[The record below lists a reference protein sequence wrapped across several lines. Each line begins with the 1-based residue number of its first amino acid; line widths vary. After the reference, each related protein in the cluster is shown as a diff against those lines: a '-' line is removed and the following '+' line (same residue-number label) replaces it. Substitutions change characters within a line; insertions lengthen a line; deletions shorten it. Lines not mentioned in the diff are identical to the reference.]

1 MSRASRIAGLA
12 TTLLVSVGLGVA
24 GLGLVAGT
32 AQAQPAP
39 ATPTVIP
46 EAASQTIVD
55 FLSERFDFRP
65 TDVTC
70 PSGVESKVG
79 QAFEC
84 QFTGP
89 EGPYTAYMQI
99 TKVYGQSV
107 EFNIVTRRN

>member
-1 MSRASRIAGLA
+1 MNRAS
-12 TTLLVSVGLGVA
+12 TLLVSVGLGVA
-24 GLGLVAGT
+24 GLALAAGT

-39 ATPTVIP
+39 ATLTVIP
-46 EAASQTIVD
+46 EAAAQTIVN
-55 FLSERFDFRP
+55 FLSEQFDFRP

-70 PSGVESKVG
+70 PSGVQSKVG
-79 QAFEC
+79 QRFEC

-99 TKVYGQSV
+99 TKVDGQSA